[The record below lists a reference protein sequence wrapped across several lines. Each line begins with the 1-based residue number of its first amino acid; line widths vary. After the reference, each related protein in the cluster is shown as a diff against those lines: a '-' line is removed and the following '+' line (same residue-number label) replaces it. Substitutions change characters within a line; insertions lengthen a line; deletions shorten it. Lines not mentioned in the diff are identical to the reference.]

1 MWKLIFESWLFHRK
15 FFFTTEFERLD
26 VPPSITCDRH
36 ESFLRGASSS
46 DVAFCKVLLV
56 LSLKS
61 NDWSQRPP
69 AWPWAREHTLLCRRG
84 FRQLLAGG
92 GKIFKRQVLTAGR
105 SGSQR
110 PVCVLYGT
118 LVLQALSQLLHI
130 SLHLFSHLLAVAEN
144 IGRTIICISLLKL
157 DNWLKTGRVH
167 NGSIL

>member
-1 MWKLIFESWLFHRK
+1 MGQ
-15 FFFTTEFERLD
+15 
-26 VPPSITCDRH
+26 
-36 ESFLRGASSS
+36 GAH
-46 DVAFCKVLLV
+46 AAL
-56 LSLKS
+56 
-61 NDWSQRPP
+61 PTGIP
-69 AWPWAREHTLLCRRG
+69 AAVSG
-84 FRQLLAGG
+84 GRQ
-92 GKIFKRQVLTAGR
+92 IFKRQVLTAGR

-130 SLHLFSHLLAVAEN
+130 SLHLFPHLLAVAEN

>member
-1 MWKLIFESWLFHRK
+1 ME
-15 FFFTTEFERLD
+15 
-26 VPPSITCDRH
+26 
-36 ESFLRGASSS
+36 
-46 DVAFCKVLLV
+46 
-56 LSLKS
+56 
-61 NDWSQRPP
+61 
-69 AWPWAREHTLLCRRG
+69 
-84 FRQLLAGG
+84 G

-110 PVCVLYGT
+110 PVCVLYGQST

-130 SLHLFSHLLAVAEN
+130 SLHLFPHLLAVAEN